1 MKKIVF
7 AGVMALASLSLVIA
21 PTLRAQESG
30 TIQIKD
36 PAEFNAYQMAIT
48 QSDPAAKASALES
61 FLQTYPQSVVKQAVL
76 DMLVDTYQQLHETDK
91 TLSAASRL
99 LQVDP
104 NNTKAIYISV
114 YLKKAQCA
122 KTVNATGKASDP
134 QPCDDAAALATK
146 GLAIPKPAGI
156 SDEDWKKQTSATY
169 PLFHSAI
176 ALDDDVSK
184 ENYQGAITEYTAS
197 LNLLSE
203 EQSKSAGLV
212 DMLQLADVYTKPA
225 VKDLP
230 KAIWFYAR
238 VWDFAPPA
246 YKAQIEPKLE
256 YYYKKFHGSLD
267 GLNDI
272 KTQAQATT
280 FPPATYQIAPAKSPA
295 EQIHDLLASTPD
307 LNTLALA
314 DKETVLALGSQE
326 DADKLWALLKDK
338 LTPVPG
344 VVIEASP
351 TVIKVAVTQ
360 DAKDAKTP
368 DFIVNMKKPLEEKEM
383 PAVGFEFGV
392 QPAAEL
398 DGTYDSYTR
407 IPANG
412 NTPPTVQIVLREGFI
427 QPEKKKAAPVHHR
440 PATTTHHT
448 AH

>member
-1 MKKIVF
+1 MKKIVL
-7 AGVMALASLSLVIA
+7 ASVMALASLSLVIP

-76 DMLVDTYQQLHETDK
+76 DMLVDTYQQLRDPDK

-104 NNTKAIYISV
+104 NAMKAIYISV
-114 YLKKAQCA
+114 FIKKSQCA
-122 KTVNATGKASDP
+122 KSVNATGKASDP
-134 QPCDDAAALATK
+134 QPCDDAAALGKK
-146 GLAIPKPAGI
+146 GLAVPKPAGV
-156 SDEDWKKQTSATY
+156 SDDEWKKQTAATY

-176 ALDDDVSK
+176 ALDDAVVK
-184 ENYQGAITEYTAS
+184 EDYKGAIDEYTAS
-197 LNLLSE
+197 LNLMSE
-203 EQSKSAGLV
+203 DQSKSAGLV
-212 DMLQLADVYTKPA
+212 DMLQLADVYTRPA

-230 KAIWFYAR
+230 KAIWYYAR
-238 VWDFAPPA
+238 VWNFAPPA

-272 KTQAQATT
+272 KAQAQTTT
-280 FPPATYQIAPAKSPA
+280 FPPSTYQIAPAKSPA

-314 DKETVLALGSQE
+314 DKETVLALGSKE

-344 VVIEASP
+344 VVIEANA
-351 TVIKVAVTQ
+351 TVVKVAVTQ
-360 DAKDAKTP
+360 DAKDSKTP
-368 DFIVNMKKPLEEKEM
+368 DFIVNMKKPLEDKEV
-383 PAVGFEFGV
+383 PAVGFEFGL

-398 DGTYDSYTR
+398 DGTYDSFTQ

-412 NTPPTVQIVLREGFI
+412 NTPPSVQIVLRDGFI
-427 QPEKKKAAPVHHR
+427 QPEKKKAAPVHHK
-440 PATTTHHT
+440 PAAAHHT
-448 AH
+448 AG